1 MIRDGWGESER
12 SRAAVEES
20 DERACH
26 GSLVSHSTRVAQV
39 QTGAQ
44 KRAAAPICDCGVIRK
59 AIDTVKQ
66 RTRAMSERVEDCG
79 GFGR

>member
-1 MIRDGWGESER
+1 LVDPTDGVYGSIQAIASRDGVER
-12 SRAAVEES
+12 
-20 DERACH
+20 
-26 GSLVSHSTRVAQV
+26 G
-39 QTGAQ
+39 
-44 KRAAAPICDCGVIRK
+44 APICDCGVIRK

>member
-1 MIRDGWGESER
+1 M
-12 SRAAVEES
+12 
-20 DERACH
+20 
-26 GSLVSHSTRVAQV
+26 
-39 QTGAQ
+39 
-44 KRAAAPICDCGVIRK
+44 AAAIAEPVGQGGSPGIAPFTGGPPICDCGVIRK